1 MNWWSEFETGETSG
15 TGLPGGLPGRIECDV
30 PLGRLTWFRVGGS
43 ARFLFHP
50 RDAEDLSALV
60 RRARLEDVPVK
71 VLGGGANVLVSD
83 DGFDG
88 VVVRLDAPAF
98 SREVRCEGGLE
109 VGAGVE
115 LMPLSR
121 RCSEQGLAGLE
132 GLAGIPGTVGGAVR
146 MNAGG
151 RFGDFGSVVSEV
163 EILSDD
169 GLIERRTHDAL
180 RFGYRRCDVGDG
192 IVLSA
197 RLALTQDDPDRVKK
211 KFDECFEYKKASQPL
226 ADRSAG
232 CVFKNPPGASAGALI
247 DKAGLK
253 GRAYRLAHVS
263 KRHAN
268 FIVTEQGAKASD
280 VLGLIDIVRERV
292 ANLCGVQLEL
302 EIDVWRPAAC
312 YSVAP

>member
-1 MNWWSEFETGETSG
+1 MNWWSEFENGEPGTSRRFE
-15 TGLPGGLPGRIECDV
+15 LDV

-43 ARFLFHP
+43 ARFVFRP

-60 RRARLEDVPVK
+60 MRARNEDVPVK
-71 VLGGGANVLVSD
+71 VLGSGANVLVSD

-88 VVVRLDAPAF
+88 VVVRLDHPAF
-98 SREVRCEGGLE
+98 SRELRCEGGVE

-121 RCSEQGLAGLE
+121 GCSQEGLSGLE
-132 GLAGIPGTVGGAVR
+132 GLAGIPATVGGAVR

-163 EILSDD
+163 EILRDD
-169 GLIERRTHDAL
+169 GVIERRTRDAL
-180 RFGYRRCDVGDG
+180 GFGYRQSELGNG

-197 RLALTQDDPDRVKK
+197 RLALSEDDPVRVKK
-211 KFDECFEYKKASQPL
+211 HFDECFEYKKASQPL

-232 CVFKNPPGASAGALI
+232 CVFKNPAGASAGALI
-247 DKAGLK
+247 DQAGLK
-253 GRAYRLAHVS
+253 GKAFRKAHIS
-263 KRHAN
+263 HRHAN
-268 FIVTEQGAKASD
+268 FIVTELGAKASD

-292 ANLCGVQLEL
+292 AEECGVQLEL
-302 EIDVWRPAAC
+302 EIDVWRSAC
-312 YSVAP
+312 CSATP